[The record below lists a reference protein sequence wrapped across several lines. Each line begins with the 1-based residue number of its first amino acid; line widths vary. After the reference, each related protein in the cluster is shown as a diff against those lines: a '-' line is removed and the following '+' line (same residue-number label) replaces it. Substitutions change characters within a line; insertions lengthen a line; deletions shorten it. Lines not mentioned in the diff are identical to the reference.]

1 MAEVSEGELFRVETV
16 DWTGGQIG
24 DNDSAEDIKHVDLSQ
39 VTLQLAQTSPVGAAK
54 GPWLPTWKGLAACFH
69 GCQAAFSGLACP
81 LDDTCP
87 AACHRLVAACMMWH
101 TARLSY
107 LCVLQVHYLSGP
119 IRVVDADGQ
128 PAQPGTAVVSSCHV
142 VYVRG

>member
-1 MAEVSEGELFRVETV
+1 MSEGELFRVETV

-39 VTLQLAQTSPVGAAK
+39 VTLQLAQTSPVVAAK

-69 GCQAAFSGLACP
+69 GCQTAYSGPACA

-87 AACHRLVAACMMWH
+87 AACHRLLAACIVWH
-101 TARLSY
+101 VHSQVQLLAGSTCVCCRCTTCQDPSVWWTLMASRHNQVRL
-107 LCVLQVHYLSGP
+107 V
-119 IRVVDADGQ
+119 
-128 PAQPGTAVVSSCHV
+128 
-142 VYVRG
+142 